1 MTVARSRRASAIVFA
16 LALCACAKP
25 STGSVKPSVD
35 STAYAAE
42 TAEWRVKRLDA
53 IAGPDGWSTLA
64 GLFWL
69 DSTRYAIGSAPTN
82 TIVMPVDHT
91 PRVLGT
97 LTRRDSTFLF
107 RAAKGVR
114 VMVDSARIDSVRMV
128 SDKGTLQTVLRAGSV
143 TYRVIER
150 VGRFALRVKDSS
162 YVLRRDFKGLTYFPL
177 DTSMRV
183 LAHLVPHATPR
194 TLRILNV
201 IGQTEEYRSPGILE
215 FTIGGKPYHLTASF
229 EGPDTA
235 KYFVLFRDL
244 TSRDS
249 TYPAGRFMYVTPVD
263 SAGNSIVDFNR
274 AFNPPCAFTAF
285 ATCPLP
291 PAENV
296 MKIAIPAG
304 EKRYAGPHGSTLDEI
319 AQRAVAGVD
328 VQKH

>member
-1 MTVARSRRASAIVFA
+1 MTVAPSRRVSAIVFA
-16 LALCACAKP
+16 LALGACAKP
-25 STGSVKPSVD
+25 STGSVKPWVD

-69 DSTRYAIGSAPTN
+69 DSTRYAIGSAPSN

-91 PRVLGT
+91 PAVFGT
-97 LTRRDSTFLF
+97 LIRRDSTFVF
-107 RAAKGVR
+107 RAAKGVQ
-114 VMVDSARIDSVRMV
+114 VMVDSTRIDSVRMA
-128 SDKGTLQTVLRAGSV
+128 SDKGTAQTVLRAGSV

-201 IGQTEEYRSPGILE
+201 IGQTDEYRSPGMLE
-215 FTIGGKPYHLTASF
+215 FTIAGKPYHLTASF
-229 EGPDTA
+229 EGTDTT

-263 SAGNSIVDFNR
+263 SAGNTIVDFNR

-296 MKIAIPAG
+296 MKVAISAG

-319 AQRAVAGVD
+319 AQRAVAGSE
-328 VQKH
+328 VQKR